1 MFMQGKIIK
10 GIAGFYYIHV
20 EASGIYECK
29 AKGIFRNRHIKPLV
43 GDNVEIEVIDSDNFK
58 GNVVDILPR
67 KNELIRP
74 AAANIDQAMV
84 IFAVRMPEPNFNLL
98 DKFILMMNYQS
109 VPTVV
114 CFNKEELADEEY
126 KESLRNKYE
135 GCGCECIFISAKN
148 NTGIDKVHEVLK
160 GKTTVLAGPSGV
172 GKSTLTNLLIPNM
185 QDEESE
191 VSQTGEV
198 SRIGRGRHTTRHSEL
213 FNVCTD
219 TYICD
224 TPGFTSLKI
233 PDIEKE
239 NLRYYFEEFEPFE
252 GQCRFNG
259 CMHVSEPGCAVK
271 QAVEEGTINS
281 DRYKSYVD
289 IYEELKNRRKY

>member
-1 MFMQGKIIK
+1 MQGKIIK

-20 EASGIYECK
+20 ETSGIYECK

-43 GDNVEIEVIDSDNFK
+43 GDNVEIEVIDKDNFK

-74 AAANIDQAMV
+74 ASANIDQAMV
-84 IFAVRMPEPNFNLL
+84 IFAVKTPEPNFNLL
-98 DKFILMMNYQS
+98 DKFILMMNYQ
-109 VPTVV
+109 
-114 CFNKEELADEEY
+114 
-126 KESLRNKYE
+126 YE

-148 NTGIDKVHEVLK
+148 NIGIDRVMEVLK

-172 GKSTLTNLLIPNM
+172 GKSTLTNLLIPDM
-185 QDEESE
+185 EEQGE

-198 SRIGRGRHTTRHSEL
+198 SRIGRGRHTTRHSEIY
-213 FNVCTD
+213 NVCKQ

-224 TPGFTSLKI
+224 TPGFTSLNL
-233 PDIEKE
+233 PDVEKE
-239 NLRYYFEEFEPFE
+239 DLRFYFEEFVPFE
-252 GQCRFNG
+252 GKCRFNG

-271 QAVEEGTINS
+271 QAVEDGIINY
-281 DRYKSYVD
+281 DRYKSYTD
-289 IYEELKNRRKY
+289 MFEEIKNKKKY